1 MASIKELATVE
12 KRFTGGHRLC
22 PGCGEGT
29 IVRQVL
35 MSSPKPVVAISC
47 TGCLEVSSSIFP
59 FTAWNIP
66 WMHLAFEN
74 GAATA
79 AGVEAMYT
87 SLKRQGK
94 YTQDLNI
101 VAFGGDGGTYDIGF
115 QALSGAVERGH
126 KFVYVCLNNEA
137 YMNTGIQRSSATP
150 LGGNTTT
157 SPAGKRSSGK
167 RQNRKDLT
175 EIMVAHE
182 IPYVG
187 QSSSGRWRDLTRKAE
202 AAFAAD
208 GPAFLNVLS
217 ACPLG
222 WGTESHLAVEICEA
236 AADTCMWPLYEV
248 SAGAYKLT
256 YKPKEKKPVM
266 EYLKYHR
273 RFRHLMKGEVGAQVI
288 AELQEYVDRKW
299 ATLQAKCGEG

>member
-35 MSSPKPVVAISC
+35 MSSPKPVVAVSC

-59 FTAWNIP
+59 YTAWNIP

-74 GAATA
+74 AAAAA
-79 AGVEAMYT
+79 AGVEAMYA
-87 SLKRQGK
+87 SLKRQDK
-94 YTQDLNI
+94 YPHDVNI

-115 QALSGAVERGH
+115 QALSGAAERGH

-182 IPYVG
+182 IPYVA

-217 ACPLG
+217 VCPLG
-222 WGTESHLAVEICEA
+222 WGTESNLAVELCEL

-248 SAGAYKLT
+248 AGGAYKLT

-266 EYLKYHR
+266 EYLQYHR
-273 RFRHLMKGEVGAQVI
+273 RFRHLMKGEVGARIV

-299 ATLQAKCGEG
+299 AALLAKCGEV